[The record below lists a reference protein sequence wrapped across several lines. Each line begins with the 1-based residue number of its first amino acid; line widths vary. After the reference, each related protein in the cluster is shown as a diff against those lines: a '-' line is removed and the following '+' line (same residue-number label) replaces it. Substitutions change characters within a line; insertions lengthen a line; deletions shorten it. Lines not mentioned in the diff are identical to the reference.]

1 MVEQNTVAYAFEA
14 TDVSKRFGENPVLVD
29 ASLKVRKGTIHALL
43 GGNGSGKSSFIKC
56 LAGVYIADR
65 GGVVVGSSTAAMRS
79 MTPARARELGF
90 RFVHQDL
97 GLFEDLTIVENF
109 ALAKRFAVPA
119 LGVIRWRGLCL
130 EVEKVL
136 EEYGISARAT
146 DTVASLRPSQRSMVA
161 IARAMDGATATDAIL
176 MLDEPTAALAAHD
189 AAELMTQIRARADAG
204 QTIVLVS
211 HRFGEVQ
218 SVADDITVFRDGRE
232 VHTGSAAE
240 LTLDGLVQSMT
251 GGHEGIQRHE
261 RARGGHD
268 GRERL
273 VIRNLRA
280 GSVRGIDLE
289 VRRGEVL
296 GLAGLD
302 GSGRSTTLRAIFGAI
317 PSTMDATL
325 DGRSFLP
332 RSPRQAMARG
342 CALVPENRLEDAAF
356 LDLSVSWN
364 ISIASIRRWWGRIFI
379 SGRTERHQV
388 STLIERFAVKTPNV
402 ESPLG
407 VLSGGNQQKAVLA
420 RWMQRDPILL
430 LLDDPTQGVD
440 VVSRAEIHR
449 DVAHAADDGC
459 AVIVASSDV
468 DELLALSDRIV
479 VLHEGRAVETV
490 GQLQLTRDDLVRLTM
505 ADDPEEP
512 AA

>member
-1 MVEQNTVAYAFEA
+1 MVEQHTVPYAFEA
-14 TDVSKRFGENPVLVD
+14 TGVSKRFGENPVLVD

-65 GGVVVGSSTAAMRS
+65 GDVVVGSSTAAMRS
-79 MTPARARELGF
+79 MTPGRAREMGF

-97 GLFEDLTIVENF
+97 GLFEDLSVVENF
-109 ALAKRFAVPA
+109 ALSRGFATRA
-119 LGVIRWRGLCL
+119 LGVIRWRSLCA
-130 EVEKVL
+130 EVEKVMHD
-136 EEYGISARAT
+136 YGITARAT

-161 IARAMDGATATDAIL
+161 IARAMDGATASDTIL

-189 AAELMTQIRARADAG
+189 AAELMAQIRARADAG
-204 QTIVLVS
+204 QTVVLVS

-232 VHTGSAAE
+232 VHTGPAAE
-240 LTLDGLVQSMT
+240 LTLDGLVQTMT
-251 GGHEGIQRHE
+251 GGEVGIQRHE
-261 RARGGHD
+261 RTRTGGA
-268 GRERL
+268 GSERL
-273 VIRNLRA
+273 VIRNLDA

-289 VRRGEVL
+289 VRRGEVV

-325 DGRSFLP
+325 DGRPFSP
-332 RSPRQAMARG
+332 RNPRQAMARG

-364 ISIASIRRWWGRIFI
+364 ISIASIRRWWGRLFV
-379 SGRTERHQV
+379 SGRTERSQV
-388 STLIERFAVKTPNV
+388 STLIERFAVKAPDV
-402 ESPLG
+402 QSPLG

-449 DVAHAADDGC
+449 DVARAADNGC

-468 DELLALSDRIV
+468 DELLALSDRIL
-479 VLHEGRAVETV
+479 VLHGGRAVDMVSEHR
-490 GQLQLTRDDLVRLTM
+490 LTRDDLVRLTM
-505 ADDPEEP
+505 ADDREER